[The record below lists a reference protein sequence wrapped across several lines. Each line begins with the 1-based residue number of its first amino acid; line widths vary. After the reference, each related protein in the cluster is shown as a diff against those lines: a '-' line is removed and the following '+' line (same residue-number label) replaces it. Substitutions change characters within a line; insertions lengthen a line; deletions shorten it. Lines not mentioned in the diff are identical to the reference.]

1 MNYKELAEQALDYIV
16 EQRRWCHQNPELS
29 LEEVQTTEHIAAEL
43 QKMGY
48 TEIQRFPDHTGLC
61 AMLRGGKAEKACR
74 TVALRA
80 DIDALPVEEKTGLPF
95 ASRNKGVMHACGH
108 DCHISMLLGAAKMLM
123 ETKDELQGNV
133 KLIFQ
138 AAEEPCHGAEYYV
151 EAGILDGVDAIMG
164 QHVWATLEE
173 PYINVQAG
181 PRMASVDNFV
191 IKVDGV
197 SAHGTQ
203 PHLGVDALLAAAA
216 IVSNI
221 QSFVS
226 RTNDPLNPL
235 VVNIGEM
242 HAGQRYNII
251 ANHAELF
258 GTTRTYNAEFR
269 MKIEAGLRRIAENT
283 AKAFGATATVEYDYY
298 ANSLYNDD
306 EELNKIAH
314 DAAVKLYGEACLKE
328 LPQMMGSEDFAFF
341 ADKIPAVFGFL
352 GTRNEELGMTV
363 GNHNDRYT
371 VHEPVL
377 QRGAALYAQFA
388 AYLMLSFFTTWFSNT
403 TTWFYLILTGIMAL
417 FYHLRASRW

>member
-1 MNYKELAEQALDYIV
+1 
-16 EQRRWCHQNPELS
+16 
-29 LEEVQTTEHIAAEL
+29 
-43 QKMGY
+43 
-48 TEIQRFPDHTGLC
+48 
-61 AMLRGGKAEKACR
+61 MLRGGKAEKACR

-138 AAEEPCHGAEYYV
+138 AAEETCHGAEYYV

-269 MKIEAGLRRIAENT
+269 MKIEEGLRRIAENT
-283 AKAFGATATVEYDYY
+283 AKAFGAIATVEYDYY

-388 AYLMLSFFTTWFSNT
+388 ADYLER
-403 TTWFYLILTGIMAL
+403 GK
-417 FYHLRASRW
+417 